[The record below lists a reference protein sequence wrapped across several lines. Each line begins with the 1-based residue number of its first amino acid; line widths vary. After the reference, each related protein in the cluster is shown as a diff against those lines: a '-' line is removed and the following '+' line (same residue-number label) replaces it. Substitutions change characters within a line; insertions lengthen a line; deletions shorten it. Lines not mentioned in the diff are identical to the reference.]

1 MLKTNESSI
10 KITGDDFDRILIS
23 KINDMS
29 ALDLL
34 SIPGIYEILSKHL
47 KSRILE
53 AWEEEQE
60 LKKDFD
66 EI

>member
-1 MLKTNESSI
+1 MEMKEPPSI
-10 KITGDDFDRILIS
+10 AKDDNFERILIS
-23 KINDMS
+23 IVNDMS
-29 ALDLL
+29 ASDLL

-47 KSRILE
+47 KNRILQT
-53 AWEEEQE
+53 WEEEQE